1 MKIHYFPFENS
12 LLSLQN
18 IQKCCPNHFFLV
30 ANTEAGIV
38 KLKWFS
44 FFQKKCVFLFAMDNM
59 HPKH

>member
-12 LLSLQN
+12 LLILQN
-18 IQKCCPNHFFLV
+18 IRKCRPNHFFLV

-44 FFQKKCVFLFAMDNM
+44 FFQKKCVFLFAIDNM
-59 HPKH
+59 YPKH